1 MLRLPLLP
9 GGVRLSQV
17 AHVTGAWDRRP
28 VGTGAIGERV
38 AAYRRRRGLSQAAV
52 AGLVGRSESWLSQ
65 VERGVRSVDSLSV
78 ILDLA
83 RVLHVEPDKLIGRPW
98 QLAPNGEPTS
108 DGLDEVRGYF
118 TRYDDLLVARDA
130 EGTDLVALR
139 AQVARAHR
147 SYQAAQYGEVI
158 GQVAP
163 MLSSVDHAARDARTA
178 GEGEMVLGYVSAY
191 VVTAKLLTKLGAT
204 DLALLAADR
213 AANRAMDTDSKVA
226 RGMAAYQVTCA
237 LLRADRSED
246 AEHLAVSMA
255 EQVQVGARSDSPTV
269 VSVAGA
275 LWLIAAVI
283 AARGMNRDLAWAR
296 LDRAEH
302 LAGLLGEDANHAW
315 TAFGPTNVKLHRI
328 SVATEMGDA
337 GEAIR
342 LAADVDTDQ
351 MPEGLTSRRAQVHLD
366 LAWAQAQRKRDAEAT
381 LHLLEAERTAPEAVR
396 YNVIVRELV
405 REMLARS
412 GRSQTSALTGLA
424 TRAGVI
430 D

>member
-1 MLRLPLLP
+1 M
-9 GGVRLSQV
+9 
-17 AHVTGAWDRRP
+17 A
-28 VGTGAIGERV
+28 TGAIGERV
-38 AAYRRRRGLSQAAV
+38 AAYRRRRGLSQAAL

-65 VERGVRSVDSLSV
+65 VERGVRSVDSLPV
-78 ILDLA
+78 ILDLS
-83 RVLHVEPDKLIGRPW
+83 RVLRVEPEKLIGRPW
-98 QLAPNGEPTS
+98 QLAPNGDPS
-108 DGLDEVRGYF
+108 GDALSEVRGYF
-118 TRYDDLLVARDA
+118 TRYDDLLDPQPV
-130 EGTDLVALR
+130 GSIDLVGLR
-139 AQVARAHR
+139 TTVARAHR
-147 SYQAAQYGEVI
+147 TYQAAKYEAAI
-158 GQVAP
+158 GQIAP
-163 MLSSVDHAARDARTA
+163 MLATVDHAARGVQALRDQ
-178 GEGEMVLGYVSAY
+178 ELVLGYVSAY

-204 DLALLAADR
+204 DLAMLAADR
-213 AANRAMDTDSKVA
+213 AANRAIEAESKVA
-226 RGMAAYQVTCA
+226 RGMAAYQVVCA
-237 LLRADRSED
+237 LLRADRSDD
-246 AEHLAVSMA
+246 AEHLAVNMA
-255 EQVQVGARSDSPTV
+255 QQVQVGARSDRPTIA
-269 VSVAGA
+269 SVAGA

-283 AARGMNRDLAWAR
+283 AARRVDRDEAWAR
-296 LDRAEH
+296 LDTAEG

-328 SVATEMGDA
+328 PVATEMGDA
-337 GEAIR
+337 GEAVR